1 MMFAGMNVI
10 TSPLLEPKPKIQ
22 LSENYGGTDKVK
34 AEMNAWLLEK
44 FGREPAKVLLLD
56 GGDTVVMAPSQAAQL
71 RKELREIHPI
81 FEGIHSMMSSG
92 IGGLFHGF

>member
-44 FGREPAKVLLLD
+44 FGREPAKVLFLD

-71 RKELREIHPI
+71 RKEIRDIHPL
-81 FEGIHSMMSSG
+81 FGILDHFAPWG
-92 IGGLFHGF
+92 FRGL